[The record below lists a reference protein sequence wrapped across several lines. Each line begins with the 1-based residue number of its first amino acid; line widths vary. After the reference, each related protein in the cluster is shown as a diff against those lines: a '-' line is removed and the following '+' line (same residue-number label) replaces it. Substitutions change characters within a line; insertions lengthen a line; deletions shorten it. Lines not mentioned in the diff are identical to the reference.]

1 MILTVTANPALDRS
15 YRVEPFGIDRVHRPL
30 EWQVLAGGKGINVS
44 RTVNTLGGR
53 TCALCLLGGPTGRA
67 IEAALR
73 TEAIPA
79 RVVRLAGNSRS
90 CITILD
96 PTAHTQTEVNEPGP
110 HVSPEE
116 LRRLL
121 RAVRQSVRALQPAW
135 LTLCGRMPAGIG
147 EGVVGKIAEEC
158 RRAGVRC
165 AVDTS
170 GPALAEAVDRHVD
183 LIKPNETEL
192 GSLMGRSISTVESA
206 AEAAQELAQ
215 RSGVRVAATL
225 GARGAVYSDGSGVW
239 HAQPPAVSFVSALGS
254 GDAFLGAFCEADVR
268 REPIETCLAR
278 AVGAGSAN
286 AEVMGAAMCRSEA
299 IERCAGLAVVRRLR

>member
-15 YRVEPFGIDRVHRPL
+15 YRVEPFGINRVHRPL

-44 RTVNTLGGR
+44 RIVNTLGGS

-73 TEAIPA
+73 FERIEV
-79 RVVRLAGNSRS
+79 RVVRLAEESRT
-90 CITILD
+90 CITVID
-96 PTAHTQTEVNEPGP
+96 PAAHTQTEVNEPGP
-110 HVSPEE
+110 QVSPAE

-121 RAVRQSVRALQPAW
+121 QAVRQSMRVLRPTW
-135 LTLCGRMPAGIG
+135 LALCGRLPAGIDQSA
-147 EGVVGKIAEEC
+147 VAQMVDDC
-158 RRAGVRC
+158 RTAGVRC

-170 GPALAEAVDRHVD
+170 GPALAEAVARRVD
-183 LIKPNETEL
+183 LIKPNEAEL
-192 GSLMGRSISTVESA
+192 GALMGRPVATVEAAVDAA
-206 AEAAQELAQ
+206 AELAR

-225 GARGAVYSDGSGVW
+225 GAGGAVYADGRSVW
-239 HAQPPAVSFVSALGS
+239 HAAPPPVSFVSALGS
-254 GDAFLGAFCEADVR
+254 GDSFLGAFCEADA
-268 REPIETCLAR
+268 REAPVEERLAR

-286 AEVMGAAMCRSEA
+286 AEVMGAAMCRREA